1 MRAREIFPASALVL
15 ALLPLFAHAA
25 DTTVATVTTVDGPV
39 DTFGKLLAKQ
49 VELID
54 SELDAKIRAVQAQ
67 GKPQSN
73 AAPGPVVANPLPEAK
88 QEISA
93 QEPIVEAIWGM
104 SGKEVAEVVYKGR
117 RVAISMQE
125 PYISRLDGWKLE
137 RISNFEIV
145 LIKTDNHK
153 VTQRKA
159 ITLNWGLGN
168 GQRDGEVTPPLAS
181 PSIPSQIGAPYSFAR

>member
-1 MRAREIFPASALVL
+1 MRARNFFPFSALAL
-15 ALLPLFAHAA
+15 ALMPLFAQSAE
-25 DTTVATVTTVDGPV
+25 TTVDGHV

-67 GKPQSN
+67 GKPQNST
-73 AAPGPVVANPLPEAK
+73 AQGPVIASPLPEAK
-88 QEISA
+88 QEISD

-104 SGKEVAEVVYKGR
+104 AGKEVAEVVYKGR

-145 LIKTDNHK
+145 LIKTDHNR
-153 VTQRKA
+153 VSQRRA

-168 GQRDGEVTPPLAS
+168 SSKAS
-181 PSIPSQIGAPYSFAR
+181 DMPALPSSNFMPASIGR

>member
-1 MRAREIFPASALVL
+1 MRAREITALAI
-15 ALLPLFAHAA
+15 ALMPIFVHA
-25 DTTVATVTTVDGPV
+25 TETTVDGQV

-49 VELID
+49 VQLID
-54 SELDAKIRAVQAQ
+54 LELDAKIRATQAQ
-67 GKPQSN
+67 GKSQSSVMQV
-73 AAPGPVVANPLPEAK
+73 PVVANPLPEAK

-104 SGKEVAEVVYKGR
+104 AGKEVAEVVYKGQ

-145 LIKTDNHK
+145 LAKTEGLK
-153 VTQRKA
+153 VSLRKA
-159 ITLNWGLGN
+159 ISLNWGLGN
-168 GQRDGEVTPPLAS
+168 GFRDADVNQTSTNIPISSSFSA
-181 PSIPSQIGAPYSFAR
+181 PSSFAR

>member
-15 ALLPLFAHAA
+15 ALMPLIANAA
-25 DTTVATVTTVDGPV
+25 DSAVTTVDGPV

-67 GKPQSN
+67 SKPHSN
-73 AAPGPVVANPLPEAK
+73 AMQGPVVASPLPEAK

-153 VTQRKA
+153 VYQRKA

-168 GQRDGEVTPPLAS
+168 AQRDGDITPPLAN
-181 PSIPSQIGAPYSFAR
+181 PSIPSHIAAPYSFAR